1 MSEGRHQSISMKT
14 ELLLDYE
21 TILANQARPAR
32 CALRFAAA
40 AEIAPSGLARNYYRR
55 TA

>member
-21 TILANQARPAR
+21 TILANLARTVHVAV
-32 CALRFAAA
+32 AVQ
-40 AEIAPSGLARNYYRR
+40 IAPSGLARNYYRR